1 MFGKA
6 KLRNLGERERE
17 RDEHVLVV
25 LSCSLYVP
33 LFNSQLSSCS
43 SLLYVVLFVC
53 VLSQVVVVHL
63 FFLTISAIV
72 LSNAIDR
79 TISKMSLGYLES
91 LHVAIMFDKFV
102 W

>member
-6 KLRNLGERERE
+6 KLRNLGEREMNVFYFFS
-17 RDEHVLVV
+17 HALCMY
-25 LSCSLYVP
+25 LF
-33 LFNSQLSSCS
+33 FNSQLSSSS

-53 VLSQVVVVHL
+53 VLSQAVVAHL
-63 FFLTISAIV
+63 LFLTILAIV
-72 LSNAIDR
+72 LSYAIDR

-91 LHVAIMFDKFV
+91 LHVIIMFDKFV